1 MVFDNGSG
9 RTAKA
14 LFLPF
19 FVVGGLGLL
28 LNQIILYTGVDL
40 LSMHVLV
47 AKAISAGVVFWFNF
61 YLRGT
66 HVFKD
71 PDLRKT

>member
-1 MVFDNGSG
+1 VFANGSG
-9 RTAKA
+9 RGARS

-19 FVVGGLGLL
+19 FVVGALGLL
-28 LNQIILYTGVDL
+28 LNQLIIYTGVDI
-40 LSMHVLV
+40 LSLHVLV
-47 AKAISAGVVFWFNF
+47 AKALSAAVVFWFNF

-71 PDLRKT
+71 PDLI